1 MSPADLAALRVQV
14 AGDGGYFAA
23 KCRALLALHD
33 TMHETL
39 TATQARCTELLLEV
53 RQLRAKPRARGS
65 LYGGKPDAGPIKRQ
79 PDTIKFTITAT
90 VADDGTAGPT
100 KVSSTGPFCSR
111 PDEVS
116 AAGYARVAVTSSLTQ
131 GWAVQAAKDC
141 AAEQGADAQ
150 ASRPTGNR
158 NLEPVE
164 LENEDTNP
172 PAEACSAA
180 ERGYVRR
187 TDRPGRWREEND
199 EEYEARLARLRRAGL
214 RVP

>member
-1 MSPADLAALRVQV
+1 MIRETIVPFYLAGGDPSLAYDERGRRLSAPAPPVRYAPEARDVV
-14 AGDGGYFAA
+14 VPGA
-23 KCRALLALHD
+23 KRG
-33 TMHETL
+33 T
-39 TATQARCTELLLEV
+39 
-53 RQLRAKPRARGS
+53 KPRARGS